1 MAKAG
6 GGGGAG
12 AGGNG
17 ALTWV
22 VSGGRRGAGAG
33 VPGAALFPAGR
44 GDVIPQGRP
53 GVVGKGKEREIRR
66 PERAPRR
73 GSCRQNPPLPAPF
86 LLSLPLR
93 RLGPQE

>member
-22 VSGGRRGAGAG
+22 VSGGRRRAG
-33 VPGAALFPAGR
+33 VLAAALFPAR
-44 GDVIPQGRP
+44 GGGGIPPGGP
-53 GVVGKGKEREIRR
+53 GVGRKGKEREIRR
-66 PERAPRR
+66 PGRAPRR
-73 GSCRQNPPLPAPF
+73 GFCQQNPPLPAPF
-86 LLSLPLR
+86 LSLPLW
-93 RLGPQE
+93 RLRCWG